1 MKTDEELIE
10 KIKDGNIAAFE
21 EIITRYKAKIYK
33 IIFSIIRDPQDAE
46 DLVQEVFIKVYNSIR
61 KFRGRSRFYTW
72 LYRITVNVALNY
84 LRKNKKNLEFI
95 DDIGFSLKEREIE
108 EHIYTQ
114 EIVKEIFDLAN
125 ALPKKEKLIF
135 ILKFQ
140 NGLSNK
146 EISEVLGLSRDSV
159 KANLYHALKK
169 MRKSLREKG
178 FLGD

>member
-1 MKTDEELIE
+1 MKTDEELVE

-21 EIITRYKAKIYK
+21 EIIIRYKAKIYK
-33 IIFSIIRDPQDAE
+33 IIFSIIKDPQDAE
-46 DLVQEVFIKVYNSIR
+46 DLVQEVFIKVYSSIR

-95 DDIGFSLKEREIE
+95 DDIGFSLKEKEIE
-108 EHIYTQ
+108 EHIWTQ
-114 EIVKEIFDLAN
+114 EVIKEIFSLAN
-125 ALPKKEKLIF
+125 TLPKKEKLIF

-146 EISEVLGLSRDSV
+146 EISEVVGLSRDSV

-169 MRKSLREKG
+169 MRKFLMEKG